1 MKNCIID
8 ESPHKELTLEVTNI
22 SYLSIDHIMVR
33 NILYWYNQF
42 FHYNHCIIKSDML
55 ESHYSK
61 IKRTR
66 TRTKRRGELSVI

>member
-1 MKNCIID
+1 MKNRIID

-33 NILYWYNQF
+33 NILYYWYNQC

-66 TRTKRRGELSVI
+66 TKGQRGELSVI